1 MNQRKISF
9 ISALAIVCMVIMVS
23 ALDGCLPVT
32 KPKELNCPPPPPQNC
47 QPERWSGIPFDTIST
62 SANSAGYYLT
72 IEPVILLNTPR
83 DEWNLSFISAK
94 EAVETY
100 SDTSN
105 LQALRTVR
113 FRAPEI
119 AFPQSNLS
127 SELIGSIGTF
137 STSAQTTIISALP
150 KNNIIGD
157 ADLFTV
163 GFANK
168 QLSDPTLVP
177 APISN
182 HIDWDAQPAL
192 TPDGKVLFFSSD
204 RAGGLGGADIW
215 FSVKL
220 GGNWSAPVNCGED
233 VNSRCDDITPFVS
246 PDGKRLLFSSAG
258 HETVGGYDIFTADI
272 LSSFV
277 DFVRSWQVPVPP
289 SYPPFFSTA
298 KNYGVPLN
306 TKRDELFPSSPA
318 GTDTLLYYSSN
329 QLPPDDVSPSQSGK
343 FDLYVLHRLPFTTEQ
358 KSIAKKE
365 SQQNETPTNYRSTKV
380 KIRGKVVNAKTR
392 KPIMNADITAKET
405 ATHEVID
412 QTKSDTSGNYTLTVP
427 TLKEV
432 EISAQNEDL
441 FYDSHKFR
449 LNPNDTAIDLNHNFS
464 LPDKLFLRIN
474 FPSDVFDNPYQN
486 VLDSN
491 GMETSQTFVESLDLL
506 AQNLLSFKDRI
517 KKLILTGHTDDVASD
532 AYNITL
538 GKKRVDFVVTELIK
552 RGVPK
557 ALFESRSMGESQP
570 LSHRD
575 NEDIEIYRKRL
586 RRVELQ
592 KVMR

>member
-1 MNQRKISF
+1 MNQRRISF
-9 ISALAIVCMVIMVS
+9 ISTLSIVCLIVMVS
-23 ALDGCLPVT
+23 SLGGCLPMT

-62 SANSAGYYLT
+62 SANSSGYYLV
-72 IEPVILLNTPR
+72 IEPIVLLNTPH
-83 DEWNLSFISAK
+83 DEWNLSFTSAK

-100 SDTSN
+100 TDTTN
-105 LQALRTVR
+105 LQALRSVR

-119 AFPQSNLS
+119 AFPQNNLS
-127 SELIGSIGTF
+127 SELVGSIGTF
-137 STSAQTTIISALP
+137 TTSAHTTIISALP

-163 GFANK
+163 DFTNK
-168 QLSDPTLVP
+168 QLTDPTLIP

-192 TPDGKVLFFSSD
+192 TPDGKVLFFSSE
-204 RAGGLGGADIW
+204 RAGGFGGADIW
-215 FSVKL
+215 FTVNQ
-220 GGNWSAPVNCGED
+220 GGKWSAPINCGEAI
-233 VNSRCDDITPFVS
+233 NSRCDDITPFVS
-246 PDGKRLLFSSAG
+246 SDGRHLLFSSAG

-272 LSSFV
+272 LSSFA
-277 DFVRSWQVPVPP
+277 DFVRSGMAIPP
-289 SYPPFFSTA
+289 QNVSLFGASRNFGA
-298 KNYGVPLN
+298 PLN
-306 TKRDELFPSSPA
+306 TKKDELFPSSPA
-318 GTDTLLYYSSN
+318 GPDTLLYYSSN
-329 QLPPDDVSPSQSGK
+329 QAPPEDVSPSQSGK
-343 FDLYVLHRLPFTTEQ
+343 FDLYVLHRLQFSPE
-358 KSIAKKE
+358 KKRIAKKE
-365 SQQNETPTNYRSTKV
+365 NQQIETPTNYRSTKV
-380 KIRGKVVNAKTR
+380 KIRGKVINATTR
-392 KPIMNADITAKET
+392 KPIVNADVTAKET
-405 ATHEVID
+405 TTHTVID
-412 QTKSDTSGNYTLTVP
+412 QTTSDTAGNYTLTVP
-427 TLKEV
+427 TMKEI

-449 LNPNDTAIDLNHNFS
+449 LNPNDTAIDLNQNFS

-491 GMETSQTFVESLDLL
+491 GMETSQTFIESLDLL

-532 AYNITL
+532 AYNMAL
-538 GKKRVDFVVTELIK
+538 GKKRVEFVVAELIK

-557 ALFESRSMGESQP
+557 TLFESRSMGESQP
-570 LSHRD
+570 ISHRE
-575 NEDIEIYRKRL
+575 NEDVEVYRKRL